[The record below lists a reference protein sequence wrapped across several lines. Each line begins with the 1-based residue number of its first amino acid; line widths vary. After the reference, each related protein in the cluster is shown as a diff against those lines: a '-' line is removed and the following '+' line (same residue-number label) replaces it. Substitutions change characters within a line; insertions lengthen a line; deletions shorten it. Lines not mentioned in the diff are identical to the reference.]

1 VKISCHGVKVL
12 LVDDDPQSRVPLA
25 ELLESRGAQ
34 VRSAASVSEGLKAY
48 VQDKPD
54 ILLSDIA
61 MPEEDGYSLIRQI
74 RKLGEDLGKI
84 PAIALSGY
92 ASNESRTEALAAG
105 FDAHLAKPVDID
117 ALEKKIVE
125 LVG

>member
-1 VKISCHGVKVL
+1 M
-12 LVDDDPQSRVPLA
+12 PLA

-34 VRSAASVSEGLKAY
+34 VRSAASVSEGLEAY